1 MRQKFRT
8 RSHFTLGQLKVDENQ
23 VSAAR
28 MADDAI
34 TPRRRQYVGH
44 WREWPTDTPPVHR
57 RQHMLGHAVRPV
69 SDKYAFQ
76 ATDKRT
82 TNEQTNKMRSPSR
95 KATVFAARLNPLDS
109 KGNYSAASNNTRLVH
124 WPLMGG
130 LLHLLVDDPPFERR
144 AVAISSCHGQI
155 GSSETE
161 HSVSPLHECG
171 IDCQPTSDSCVRRRH
186 SGAILRHFYSL
197 LLTELR

>member
-1 MRQKFRT
+1 VRQKFRT

-109 KGNYSAASNNTRLVH
+109 KGNYSAASNNTKLVH

-130 LLHLLVDDPPFERR
+130 LLHLVLPGGAWAGCGPDQSPSRCAKCNSLPINGQCTNHCI
-144 AVAISSCHGQI
+144 AI
-155 GSSETE
+155 
-161 HSVSPLHECG
+161 
-171 IDCQPTSDSCVRRRH
+171 
-186 SGAILRHFYSL
+186 
-197 LLTELR
+197 